1 MTRKVPVGLFLC
13 GIVSGSVVLAD
24 CPDTMPSQLLQD
36 CITYE
41 GAGSTF
47 PTSDY
52 AHMDLY
58 NDWLKEQSAANLQ
71 AELSSMEKK

>member
-13 GIVSGSVVLAD
+13 GIVSGSVALAD
-24 CPDTMPSQLLQD
+24 CPDTLPSQLLQD

-52 AHMDLY
+52 AHKDLY
-58 NDWLKEQSAANLQ
+58 NVWLKEQSAVNLQ